1 MSWHCCMCNRVCMYE
16 TLLCH
21 SEQCVLRH
29 SFVDFWSHF
38 FVSTDKRRKMLH
50 VTSIDALLLVHR
62 VVAICRRHSS
72 DVSQDCWSR
81 IHVLTVECC
90 LCWNAFVAAWDS
102 CFTQAHRE
110 QLSFLQLAN
119 SVYAVISVWCFMNC
133 CLLISGIFC
142 IFVIFITHS
151 AAFLT

>member
-1 MSWHCCMCNRVCMYE
+1 MSWHCCMCNCVCTKRFCVIVNNVFYD
-16 TLLCH
+16 TVLLI
-21 SEQCVLRH
+21 
-29 SFVDFWSHF
+29 FGAIF

-50 VTSIDALLLVHR
+50 VTSIDTLLLVHR
-62 VVAICRRHSS
+62 VVATCQRHSS

-102 CFTQAHRE
+102 CFTRAHRE